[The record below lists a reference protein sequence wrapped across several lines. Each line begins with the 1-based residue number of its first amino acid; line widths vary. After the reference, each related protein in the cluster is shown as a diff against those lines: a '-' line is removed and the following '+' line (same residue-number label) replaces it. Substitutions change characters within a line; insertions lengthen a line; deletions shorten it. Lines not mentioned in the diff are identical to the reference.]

1 MASVLSRLRAS
12 MRKANIDAFIIPTTD
27 AHASEYTS
35 PHDDKRAFVSG
46 FTGSAGTALVS
57 LDDALLWTDGRY
69 FLQASRQLDSSQWKL
84 MRSGEA
90 NVPTLERWLSSNLRG
105 KRVGFDPLNNTV
117 GSLTTLL
124 QDSAMHFSAV
134 KLVPVSGIVEEVWD
148 ARPAPPAA
156 MAMVQPEKF
165 AGRSVADKLAHIQ
178 SHLVKEGVQA
188 LVVCALDEVMWLLNL
203 RGGDVP
209 YNPVLFS
216 YALVTASGARIY
228 VDEAKLGPEVRSHL
242 SSAGVEVR
250 PYGAIFADVKSL
262 GPGPGPKRVWFDAS
276 KTNSALWLETVA
288 TPLTA
293 SGEPNTDA
301 LYECFFREPT
311 PIGLAKAIKNSV
323 ELAGAVNAHIRDGVA
338 LAKAFARLEALASS
352 GDIATL
358 DEVSCME
365 EVVDKMRAEQ
375 DLFVSLSFSN
385 ICGVDRNGAIIH
397 YKAERGGFT
406 PVSKLHKDAIVLID
420 SGGQYRDGTT
430 DVTRVL
436 HFGVPTKRQRQCYTL
451 VLKGHI
457 ALSSAVF
464 PRGQKGSALDPLAR
478 LPLWRAGLDYRHG
491 TGHGIGSFLNVHE
504 GPHGIH
510 FRRVPTEASLESG
523 MLVTNEPGYYEE
535 GEGGFGIRI
544 ENVMVIE
551 DATNLP
557 NNFGG
562 VGYLC
567 MRPLTLVPLEP
578 KLIDVAL
585 LTHEEVAWINS
596 YHARCLKEIGHLLSD
611 SPEAEKWLA
620 QKTRVLVKL

>member
-1 MASVLSRLRAS
+1 
-12 MRKANIDAFIIPTTD
+12 MRKANIDALIIPTTD

-57 LDDALLWTDGRY
+57 HEDALLWTDGRY
-69 FLQASRQLDSSQWKL
+69 FLQASRQLDASQWKL

-90 NVPTLERWLSSNLRG
+90 DVPSMERWLSGNLPG
-105 KRVGFDPLNNTV
+105 KRVGFDPYNNTV
-117 GSLTTLL
+117 GSVTTLL
-124 QDSAMHFSAV
+124 QDSAMRAAAV
-134 KLVPVSGIVEEVWD
+134 KLVPVSGVVEEVWD
-148 ARPAPPAA
+148 ARPPPPAA

-165 AGRSVADKLAHIQ
+165 AGRSVADKLADIRG
-178 SHLVKEGVQA
+178 HLAREGVQA

-216 YALVTASGARIY
+216 YALVTAAGAWIY
-228 VDEAKLGPEVRSHL
+228 VDQAKVGPEVSSHL
-242 SSAGVEVR
+242 AAAGVEVR
-250 PYGAIFADVKSL
+250 PYGAIFADVRAL
-262 GPGPGPKRVWFDAS
+262 RPGPGQRRVWFDAS
-276 KTNSALWLETVA
+276 KTNAALWLEAVENA
-288 TPLTA
+288 LTA
-293 SGEPNTDA
+293 GGEPSTDA
-301 LYECFFREPT
+301 LSECFFREPT
-311 PIGLAKAIKNSV
+311 PIGLAKAIKNPV

-338 LAKAFARLEALASS
+338 LAKAFARLEAIARSGNISS
-352 GDIATL
+352 L

-397 YKAERGGFT
+397 YKAERNGFT
-406 PVSKLHKDAIVLID
+406 PVRKLHKDAIVLID

-436 HFGVPTKRQRQCYTL
+436 HFGAPTERQRQCYTL

-478 LPLWRAGLDYRHG
+478 LALWRAGLDYRHG

-510 FRRVPTEASLESG
+510 FRRVATEASLESG

-551 DATNLP
+551 DATDLP

-562 VGYLC
+562 VGFLR

-585 LTHEEVAWINS
+585 LTHEEVAWVNE
-596 YHARCLKEIGHLLSD
+596 YHGRCLKEIGPLLRD
-611 SPEAEKWLA
+611 SQEAEAWLA
-620 QKTRVLVKL
+620 RKTRVIVKL